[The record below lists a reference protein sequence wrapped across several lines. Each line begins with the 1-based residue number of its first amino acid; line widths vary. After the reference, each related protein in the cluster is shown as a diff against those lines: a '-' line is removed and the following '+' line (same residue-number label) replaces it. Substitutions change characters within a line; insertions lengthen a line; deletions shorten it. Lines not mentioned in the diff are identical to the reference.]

1 MKRET
6 QNVLLLLLG
15 LGVAVMVAKGA
26 YLHYVKP
33 SLLPWLVIAAG
44 GLVVLALTCIVRD
57 IRTGGTGGTGGT
69 EIHDGVEGHQHRG
82 SMAWVLLVPVV
93 LIAFV
98 IPPPIEA
105 SGATPVAAAS
115 RPHPR
120 SFPPLPAGRAPAVA
134 VPEVVMRAA
143 TDSGGSLNDRL
154 VTITGFTMKDDGGVY
169 LARVVIVC
177 CAADAQ
183 LAKLLLSG
191 PGAAIAAGYPE
202 DTWLRI
208 EATVVPGSATA
219 ATRFVPTMT
228 VTAVTKVD
236 KPANTYAY

>member
-1 MKRET
+1 MRRET

-15 LGVAVMVAKGA
+15 LGVGVMVVKGA

-33 SLLPWLVIAAG
+33 ALLPWLVIAAG
-44 GLVVLALTCIVRD
+44 VLVALALVCIVRD
-57 IRTGGTGGTGGT
+57 VRNGGTQ
-69 EIHDGVEGHQHRG
+69 IHDFHRYSG
-82 SMAWVLLVPVV
+82 SMAWLLLVPLV

-105 SGATPVAAAS
+105 SGATPVAAVS

-120 SFPPLPAGRAPAVA
+120 SFPPLPAGRAPSVA

-143 TDSGGSLNDRL
+143 TDSGRSLNDRL

-183 LAKLLLSG
+183 LAKLHLSG

-208 EATVVPGSATA
+208 EATLVPGSATP

>member
-15 LGVAVMVAKGA
+15 LGVAVMVVKGA

-33 SLLPWLVIAAG
+33 TLLPWLVSAAG
-44 GLVVLALTCIVRD
+44 VLMALALVCIVRD
-57 IRTGGTGGTGGT
+57 IRKGGN
-69 EIHDGVEGHQHRG
+69 EIHTDVEEGHRHSG
-82 SMAWVLLVPVV
+82 SMVWLLLLPLV

-105 SGATPVAAAS
+105 TGAAPVAAR

-120 SFPPLPAGRAPAVA
+120 AFPPLPAGRAPTVS

-143 TDSGGSLNDRL
+143 TDSGRSLDNRL
-154 VTITGFTMKDDGGVY
+154 VTITGFTMKEDGGVD
-169 LARVVIVC
+169 LGRVVIVC

-183 LAKLLLSG
+183 LAKLHLSG
-191 PGAAIAAGYPE
+191 LGADTAAGYPE
-202 DTWLRI
+202 DTWLSI
-208 EATVVPGSATA
+208 EATLVPGSSSA

-228 VTAVTKVD
+228 VTDVNKID

>member
-15 LGVAVMVAKGA
+15 LGVGVMVVKGA

-33 SLLPWLVIAAG
+33 WLLPWLVIAAG
-44 GLVVLALTCIVRD
+44 GLVVLALACIVRD
-57 IRTGGTGGTGGT
+57 VRNGGTGIHA
-69 EIHDGVEGHQHRG
+69 EIQEGHRHSG
-82 SMAWVLLVPVV
+82 SMAWLLLVPVV

-98 IPPPIEA
+98 IPPPIGA
-105 SGATPVAAAS
+105 NGATPVAAAS

-120 SFPPLPAGRAPAVA
+120 GFPPLPAGRAPAVP

-143 TDSGGSLNDRL
+143 TDSAGSLKDRL

-183 LAKLLLSG
+183 LAKLHLSG
-191 PGAAIAAGYPE
+191 SGAAIADGYPE

-208 EATVVPGSATA
+208 EATLVPGSATA

-228 VTAVTKVD
+228 VTEVTKVD

>member
-15 LGVAVMVAKGA
+15 LGVGVMVVKGA

-33 SLLPWLVIAAG
+33 SLLPWLVSAAG
-44 GLVVLALTCIVRD
+44 VLVALALACIVRD
-57 IRTGGTGGTGGT
+57 IRKGGN
-69 EIHDGVEGHQHRG
+69 EIDADVGDGHHHHSG
-82 SMAWVLLVPVV
+82 SMAWLLLLPLV

-105 SGATPVAAAS
+105 GGVTPVAAS

-120 SFPPLPAGRAPAVA
+120 AFPPLPAGRAPTVS

-143 TDSGGSLNDRL
+143 TDSGRSLDNRL
-154 VTITGFTMKDDGGVY
+154 ITITGFTMKEDGGVD
-169 LARVVIVC
+169 LGRVVIVC

-183 LAKLLLSG
+183 LAKLHLAG

-202 DTWLRI
+202 DTWLQI
-208 EATVVPGSATA
+208 EATLVPGSATA

-228 VTAVTKVD
+228 ATAVTKID